1 MKYEIKGDTLPVVI
15 CYLDNGEKVVTE
27 GGGMSYGSKI
37 LSSYSGNVLSAV
49 YSVIYNATFS
59 IPETVL
65 SLVMVV
71 VLISIKPIRK
81 AAGIK

>member
-1 MKYEIKGDTLPVVI
+1 MLKYISHFFSGYILFGGWAEWFF
-15 CYLDNGEKVVTE
+15 TE

>member
-1 MKYEIKGDTLPVVI
+1 
-15 CYLDNGEKVVTE
+15 
-27 GGGMSYGSKI
+27 MSYGTKI
-37 LSSYSGNVLSAV
+37 LSAYSGNVLSAV